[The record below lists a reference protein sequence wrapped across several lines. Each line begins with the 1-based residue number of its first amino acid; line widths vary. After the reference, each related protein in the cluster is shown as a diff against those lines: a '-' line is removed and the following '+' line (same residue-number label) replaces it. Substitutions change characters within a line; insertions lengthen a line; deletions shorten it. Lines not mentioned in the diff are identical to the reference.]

1 MPKKKILIV
10 EDNAMNRM
18 ILSGIL
24 TSALIYEVA
33 EASNG
38 QEALEVDVY
47 KRQLPAIRVLLAD
60 DDPDTCLSAAE
71 FLKTMGAVV
80 DVAFNGPVSYT
91 HLDNSR
97 VCPTEKDV
105 PCCFLGR

>member
-38 QEALEVDVY
+38 QEALEV
-47 KRQLPAIRVLLAD
+47 
-60 DDPDTCLSAAE
+60 
-71 FLKTMGAVV
+71 LKQYGEDRKSVV
-80 DVAFNGPVSYT
+80 
-91 HLDNSR
+91 
-97 VCPTEKDV
+97 
-105 PCCFLGR
+105 